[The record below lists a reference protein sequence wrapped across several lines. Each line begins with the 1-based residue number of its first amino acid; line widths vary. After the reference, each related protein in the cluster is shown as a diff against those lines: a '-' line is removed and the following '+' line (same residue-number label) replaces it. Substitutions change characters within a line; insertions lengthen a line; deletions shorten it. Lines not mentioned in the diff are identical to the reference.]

1 VLDGVPRVTS
11 FEEAR
16 LLMEGLPSLR
26 PRLIQQLLEACTTVK
41 VTRLCLHLADATQMP
56 WRGEMNESRIDLG
69 SGKRQVVEG
78 GRLDSRYNIT
88 VPRESK
94 Q

>member
-1 VLDGVPRVTS
+1 LS
-11 FEEAR
+11 
-16 LLMEGLPSLR
+16 
-26 PRLIQQLLEACTTVK
+26 
-41 VTRLCLHLADATQMP
+41 
-56 WRGEMNESRIDLG
+56 ESRIDLG

-94 Q
+94 L